1 MSALFKA
8 EIENLM
14 LLVEKQA
21 IYMAADTNER
31 ERLRTDRKRQDEID
45 RQAVLDM
52 LTAAN
57 KPITS
62 IEIANATRINRTRVD
77 RILAELLKK
86 KTATRRRGAV
96 RRDDGGG
103 YRSAYRYR
111 IAPRNAGVT
120 GLAPGKDNK

>member
-1 MSALFKA
+1 MSALFKV

-77 RILAELLKK
+77 SILAELLKK

-103 YRSAYRYR
+103 YVNRTNRR
-111 IAPRNAGVT
+111 RR
-120 GLAPGKDNK
+120 

>member
-1 MSALFKA
+1 MKA

-14 LLVEKQA
+14 LLVKKQA
-21 IYMAADTNER
+21 LYRDADTNER
-31 ERLRTDRKRQDEID
+31 ERMRTDRKRQDELD

-62 IEIANATRINRTRVD
+62 VEIANATRINRTRID
-77 RILAELLKK
+77 RILAEFLEKE
-86 KTATRRRGAV
+86 TVTRRRSAV

-103 YRSAYRYR
+103 YRSTYRYR
-111 IAPRNAGVT
+111 IANEARP
-120 GLAPGKDNK
+120 